1 MFNSKDQLGEG
12 WKSQEMVSIEVSY
25 SLLSNFSAPA
35 S

>member
-1 MFNSKDQLGEG
+1 MFNSKHQLEG
-12 WKSQEMVSIEVSY
+12 WKSKEMVSIEVSY